1 MLVRRIHPALSVGAR
16 ALSSFSSDTA
26 TATATATL
34 ANNADQTSDDSVGGG
49 GKGTLRRRLLDLT
62 YDKRSAV
69 AVLTQWS
76 REGKRIQKY
85 QLNRIVRELR
95 KYKRYKHALQI
106 CEWMTV
112 QPDMKLLQGD
122 YAVHLDLVAK
132 IRGLAS
138 AEKFFEDMPERMKGP
153 FTCTALLH
161 TYVQFQLQEKA
172 EALMKEMLHN
182 GFVTCPIPFNDML
195 TLYLSSG
202 DFNKIPKLVSNMRR
216 YVLPDVITYNLWLTS
231 CSRKDDYKGAEKA
244 YLEMKW
250 GRIIPDWYTF
260 SLLAS
265 IYIKSGDESKAREAL
280 VEMEKQSSRKQRVAY
295 SSMIS
300 LYASLLDR
308 ENIDRIWSQMRS
320 LYRKLSDE
328 EYKCMLTSLT
338 KLGDIKEA
346 ELLYTEWELVS
357 GTHDSTVLNIILS
370 SYINNGMIN
379 KAEKFV
385 ERILQKEIMPCYS
398 TWELL
403 CKSYLNKKNI
413 QKVLEYFKKALS
425 SVKKWDPNVKLVQQ
439 IHALIIEIG
448 DIEAC
453 EKVMLI
459 LREAGYVKT
468 EVYNLLLQVY
478 KKAGKMPMNVEE
490 RMARDRVSMDEETK
504 RLLNSVCNNCD
515 SEDLSQ

>member
-1 MLVRRIHPALSVGAR
+1 MLVRRIHPALSTGAR
-16 ALSSFSSDTA
+16 ALSSYLPHTTTVTS
-26 TATATATL
+26 
-34 ANNADQTSDDSVGGG
+34 ANTYQTNNGGVGGG
-49 GKGTLRRRLLDLT
+49 GRGTLRRRLLDLT

-69 AVLTQWS
+69 VVLTQWS
-76 REGKRIQKY
+76 KEGKRVQKY
-85 QLNRIVRELR
+85 QLNRVVRELR
-95 KYKRYKHALQI
+95 KYKRYKHALEI

-112 QPDMKLLQGD
+112 QPDVKLVQGD

-182 GFVTCPIPFNDML
+182 GFVTCPIPFNHML
-195 TLYLSSG
+195 TLYLSTG
-202 DFNKIPKLVSNMRR
+202 DFDKVPKLVNNMRR

-244 YLEMKW
+244 YLEMKQD
-250 GRIIPDWYTF
+250 RIIPHWYTF

-265 IYIKSGDESKAREAL
+265 MYIKLGNESKGREAL
-280 VEMEKQSSRKQRVAY
+280 VEMEKQCCRKQRVAY
-295 SSMIS
+295 RSLIS

-308 ENIDRIWSQMRS
+308 ENVDRIWSQMRS

-338 KLGDIKEA
+338 KLGDIKDA
-346 ELLYTEWELVS
+346 ERLYIEWELVS
-357 GTHDSTVLNIILS
+357 GTHDSAVMNNILS
-370 SYINNGMIN
+370 SYINNGMIIN
-379 KAEKFV
+379 AEKFI
-385 ERILQKEIMPCYS
+385 EHILQQAIMPRYG

-403 CKSYLNKKNI
+403 CKGYLNKKNI
-413 QKVLEYFKKALS
+413 LKVLEYFKKALS

-439 IHALIIEIG
+439 IYALIEEIG

-453 EKVMLI
+453 EEVLLI
-459 LREAGYVKT
+459 LREAGYVTT

-478 KKAGKMPMNVEE
+478 EKAGKMPMNIKE

-504 RLLNSVCNNCD
+504 RLLKSISNNCA
-515 SEDLSQ
+515 SKCLSQ